1 MAEQGLSKQDN
12 IHITSELPEC
22 YSARRWHGSDLTAF
36 FFAFLDA
43 FSSCLYVFIA
53 FNSTTVW
60 EARGRE
66 QLHFDR
72 STTSISS
79 SHPFQGCQS
88 LKKIWSSTVHSACT
102 MSGSDIHQSTPLI
115 TLCTGWPRVRYFKTL
130 FFSSWS
136 STEKSDKFCL
146 ILFDWF
152 YGPVQNHFWIE
163 SKFSWNI
170 PVLWIKMSSSEVWK

>member
-1 MAEQGLSKQDN
+1 MAQTLL
-12 IHITSELPEC
+12 H
-22 YSARRWHGSDLTAF
+22 

-72 STTSISS
+72 RTTSISS

-88 LKKIWSSTVHSACT
+88 LKKSGAVQCLYYVWVRYSSIDPPSHTVHCRW
-102 MSGSDIHQSTPLI
+102 STS
-115 TLCTGWPRVRYFKTL
+115 YQTL

-163 SKFSWNI
+163 SEFSWNI
-170 PVLWIKMSSSEVWK
+170 PVLWTKMSSSEVWK

>member
-1 MAEQGLSKQDN
+1 MADQAGQQENN
-12 IHITSELPEC
+12 IHIISGLPEC
-22 YSARRWHGSDLTAF
+22 YSAGRWHGTDLNSF
-36 FFAFLDA
+36 LFSFLHSISAFLCTFSA
-43 FSSCLYVFIA
+43 FS
-53 FNSTTVW
+53 STTVW

-72 STTSISS
+72 RTTSISS

-88 LKKIWSSTVHSACT
+88 LKKSGAVQCTLHSACT
-102 MSGSDIHQSTPLI
+102 MSGSDIHQSTPPL
-115 TLCTGWPRVRYFKTL
+115 TLCTGWSTSYQTL

-152 YGPVQNHFWIE
+152 YGPVQNHFQIE
-163 SKFSWNI
+163 SKVSWNI
-170 PVLWIKMSSSEVWK
+170 PVLWI

>member
-1 MAEQGLSKQDN
+1 M
-12 IHITSELPEC
+12 
-22 YSARRWHGSDLTAF
+22 
-36 FFAFLDA
+36 
-43 FSSCLYVFIA
+43 
-53 FNSTTVW
+53 W

-72 STTSISS
+72 RTTSISS

-88 LKKIWSSTVHSACT
+88 FKKSGAVQCTQCLHYVWVRYSSIDPPSHTVHWLVDLLSN
-102 MSGSDIHQSTPLI
+102 S
-115 TLCTGWPRVRYFKTL
+115 

-163 SKFSWNI
+163 SKLKHPSPLNQNVKFWSLKVGCIDSNLYFDLIINIILRIKVKAVTSWSWSRQIVFWNI
-170 PVLWIKMSSSEVWK
+170 I